1 MVKINSNTYRIMEL
15 DNVRTRY
22 SQQGK
27 NQLIAFYIDRCEAL
41 ESKIQFLEAQLEVLT
56 NNKY

>member
-56 NNKY
+56 NKNN

>member
-1 MVKINSNTYRIMEL
+1 MVKINSNTYRIMER

-41 ESKIQFLEAQLEVLT
+41 ESKIKFLEAQLEVLT

>member
-1 MVKINSNTYRIMEL
+1 MEL

-27 NQLIAFYIDRCEAL
+27 NQLIAFYIDRCNAL

-56 NNKY
+56 NPKNR

>member
-1 MVKINSNTYRIMEL
+1 MEV

-22 SQQGK
+22 SHQGK

-41 ESKIQFLEAQLEVLT
+41 ERKIQFLEAQLEVLT
-56 NNKY
+56 NNNN